1 MELFQFD
8 GERVTFSPQAL
19 ALKPFKAL
27 WDRDRT
33 QDKKRSFAELAL
45 LYYVVDYRSPFNNY
59 VDESERFR
67 AALEIIDLN
76 KGWKPD
82 KKFDEA
88 KELYRELQITPAIEA
103 LETAR
108 LALDKVKGFVNDL
121 DMHERDNRGGYVH
134 KPADLIR
141 YVKDIEGALESL
153 DKVEVRVKK
162 QIENKNE
169 LKGEQV
175 AADFED
181 GEI

>member
-8 GERVTFSPQAL
+8 GEKVMFSPQAL
-19 ALKPFKAL
+19 ALRPFKAL
-27 WDRDRT
+27 WDRDKT
-33 QDKKRSFAELAL
+33 KDKKRSFAELAL

-59 VDESERFR
+59 VDVEERFK
-67 AALEIIDLN
+67 AALELIDLN

-82 KKFDEA
+82 KKFDA
-88 KELYRELQITPAIEA
+88 AMELYKELQITPAIEA

-121 DMHERDNRGGYVH
+121 DMKEKDNRGAYIH
-134 KPADLIR
+134 SPANLIK

-153 DKVEVRVKK
+153 EKVETRVKK